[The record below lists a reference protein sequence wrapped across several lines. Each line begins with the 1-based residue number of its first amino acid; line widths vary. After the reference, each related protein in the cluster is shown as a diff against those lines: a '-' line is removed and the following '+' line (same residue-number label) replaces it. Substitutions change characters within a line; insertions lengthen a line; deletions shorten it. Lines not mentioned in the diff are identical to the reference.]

1 MIDSKIANVLLEHH
15 VTEKGSLLRA
25 DSNQYVFKVAKAA
38 NKQQIKDAVQKMLD
52 VEVESVTV
60 LNSKGKSKRFGQQMG
75 RRKDWKKAYVR
86 IKEGQNISLLE
97 GE

>member
-38 NKQQIKDAVQKMLD
+38 NKQQIKDAVQKMLE